1 MKPNKKIF
9 FRFGV
14 VSLVTILIVLIL
26 SQLVFTIKITPTK
39 VQCTR
44 WDATFVSLEATVER
58 YNSNTLTDN
67 EYAYSFTGELPSKN
81 QDDYINIYC
90 YFDVENNSYID
101 QYSINGTLKSSSKYS
116 ENILFV
122 SNANAAF
129 TTQVF
134 RNSSESAYIVLD
146 VYVGNLNENQ
156 IHELVQGLTIT
167 VKAYG
172 DLFGSRSKDISFDK
186 CENVS
191 IEL

>member
-39 VQCTR
+39 VQCTK

-191 IEL
+191 VEL